1 MSAARRFPP
10 PSLATPSQV
19 HDGRERFAIALARA
33 LHGCGVTSVRL
44 ERSLDRIGDRLG
56 LQIDCFS
63 APTSLQISVD
73 GERFRMFRL
82 EPSEFRLAKLV
93 VLNEVAQDVGA
104 GDVDIF
110 EGLRRL
116 EDIEAQEDAD
126 QPALMTAAFAL
137 TSASVVP
144 FFGGNLWDVFASG
157 ILGGLV
163 GLLLRV
169 GRRRPALGRLADG
182 SSALLVALLASLLSL
197 FVPIEAPLVALA
209 ALIVLVPGLT
219 LTLALAELAER
230 HLSSGSARLAG
241 ATMSFLQLGVGA
253 ALGFRIGE
261 AVTRPLSELLASIGG
276 PGFVHALDVIPEFPL
291 PPAALPLGLAI
302 APPMIAIL
310 FHARPADWLL
320 ISLSCWAGYLGT
332 LLGTQ
337 LLDAELGVFFGALAV
352 GLLGK
357 TQSIIRRVPATV
369 TIVPGILL
377 LVPGSMGFGSFQA
390 LLAEQTTEGVS
401 AAFSMF
407 LVASSL
413 VAGLLVAHALTA
425 PGPRRG
431 SGLDESI
438 ETCAAN

>member
-1 MSAARRFPP
+1 MPAARRIHP
-10 PSLATPSQV
+10 PSFATPSQV
-19 HDGRERFAIALARA
+19 HAGRERFAVALARA

-44 ERSLDRIGDRLG
+44 ERSLDRIGARLG

-63 APTSLQISVD
+63 APTSLQICID

-93 VLNEVAQDVGA
+93 ALNEVAQNVGSGA
-104 GDVDIF
+104 TDIF
-110 EGLRRL
+110 AGLRRL
-116 EDIEAQEDAD
+116 EQIETQADAD

-144 FFGGNLWDVFASG
+144 FFGGNLWDVLASG
-157 ILGGLV
+157 MLGGLV
-163 GLLLRV
+163 GLLLRA
-169 GRRRPALGRLADG
+169 GRGRPALGRLADG
-182 SSALLVALLASLLSL
+182 SSALLVALLASLLAT

-230 HLSSGSARLAG
+230 HLSSGAARLAG

-261 AVTRPLSELLASIGG
+261 ALIEPLSRLIVSLGG
-276 PGFVHALDVIPEFPL
+276 PALGEVVAAIPDFPL
-291 PPAALPLGLAI
+291 PPAALSLGLVI

-310 FHARPADWLL
+310 FHARPADWML
-320 ISLSCWAGYLGT
+320 ISLSCWAGYVGT
-332 LLGTQ
+332 LLGTK

-357 TQSIIRRVPATV
+357 TQSVIRRVPATV

-407 LVASSL
+407 LVASAL

-425 PGPRRG
+425 PGPRR
-431 SGLDESI
+431 SSSLEESI